1 MGCGAV
7 GGKLVSGGCVFV
19 VVGGVGGGERASL
32 HKEARGV
39 APPVNNVVAAIAVA
53 DKAIV
58 VVIVINVV
66 MKVSE
71 VIIYGEIVLA
81 QVVVILTSDIAY
93 IGAPTNASGAAGHSM

>member
-7 GGKLVSGGCVFV
+7 GGKLASGGCVFV
-19 VVGGVGGGERASL
+19 GGVGGEEASL
-32 HKEARGV
+32 RKEARGG
-39 APPVNNVVAAIAVA
+39 APPVNTVVAAIDVA

-66 MKVSE
+66 MKVPE
-71 VIIYGEIVLA
+71 VIIYGEIVLAA